1 MKRLRKVHRRLS
13 YANVMATA
21 AVFVA
26 LGGSS
31 YAAAQITGKDVR
43 DGSLTGADIRNN
55 SLTSADIENGSL
67 LAVDFK
73 AGQLRSAGGA
83 GGATTWTFHHDAAV
97 GSPVIDLPAI
107 PGLGQL
113 TIVCTP
119 EDDGSGLLGIHN
131 TSDTKIDF
139 VGNLDTTGD
148 AIPHQLV
155 EVRLDPDRIA
165 TNIRFLPGIS
175 QLTLQ
180 IFPAIATDPGPVAT
194 VTGSYIG
201 APGKC
206 DLTASASYEDP
217 EHGG

>member
-1 MKRLRKVHRRLS
+1 MKMLRKVRRRLS
-13 YANVMATA
+13 YANVMATV

-31 YAAAQITGKDVR
+31 YAAAEITGKDVR

-55 SLTSADIENGSL
+55 SLTSADIKNGSL

-73 AGQLRSAGGA
+73 AGQLRSAGG
-83 GGATTWTFHHDAAV
+83 GATTWTFHGSAAV
-97 GSPVIDLPAI
+97 SGSVIDLPPI

-113 TIVCTP
+113 TMVCTP
-119 EDDGSGLLGIHN
+119 EGDGTGRLGIRN
-131 TSDTKIDF
+131 TSDAKIDF
-139 VGNLDTTGD
+139 VGNLDTTGG

-165 TNIRFLPGIS
+165 TDFRFEPGIS

-201 APGKC
+201 ARGKC